1 MADGLLAGIG
11 RATITP
17 PLGTWLCGFA
27 GREHGCDTVL
37 DDLYATTLVLANDET
52 SIAIITCDVCGLPTQ
67 QVVALRALIAE
78 RTGINPA
85 NVLINT
91 SHTHSGPFTSIRDD
105 MLAHERAYCTTLIH
119 AIAGTVELAQ
129 QSLEACRITH
139 GAGSV
144 AVNVNRRLLSEAGWA
159 GMGENLGGAID
170 RTVQLLRVDTSEG
183 EPLAALVHYACH
195 PVVIQPPSVA
205 VSADFVGV
213 ARGLFEAASGATM
226 LFLQGA
232 CGNINPI
239 GQRAEIDMRERPLG
253 RGQRNWR
260 RGAESVLAQRT
271 AHGLRRRGTT
281 RSHTRSGAG
290 DADARSTY
298 TQRAA
303 GSVKWAYPCPPLLDA
318 AARRRR

>member
-1 MADGLLAGIG
+1 
-11 RATITP
+11 
-17 PLGTWLCGFA
+17 
-27 GREHGCDTVL
+27 
-37 DDLYATTLVLANDET
+37 
-52 SIAIITCDVCGLPTQ
+52 
-67 QVVALRALIAE
+67 
-78 RTGINPA
+78 
-85 NVLINT
+85 
-91 SHTHSGPFTSIRDD
+91 
-105 MLAHERAYCTTLIH
+105 
-119 AIAGTVELAQ
+119 
-129 QSLEACRITH
+129 
-139 GAGSV
+139 
-144 AVNVNRRLLSEAGWA
+144 
-159 GMGENLGGAID
+159 MGENLGGAID

-239 GQRAEIDMRERPLG
+239 GQRAEIDMRERLWG
-253 RGQRNWR
+253 VGSAI
-260 RGAESVLAQRT
+260 GAEALKVYSLNGLHT
-271 AHGLRRRGTT
+271 AFAEGGTT

-303 GSVKWAYPCPPLLDA
+303 GSVKWAYPCAALLDA